1 MDVEGYDPQK
11 YLDMYENAEGNTSKE
26 RINSM
31 RREFYDQNKEK
42 INAQKRA
49 AYEKMKER
57 NSSAA
62 EEVDV

>member
-1 MDVEGYDPQK
+1 
-11 YLDMYENAEGNTSKE
+11 MYENAEGDTSKE

-42 INAQKRA
+42 INMQKRT
-49 AYEKMKER
+49 AYAKMKER

-62 EEVDV
+62 EEINVN